1 LPTFRWGRCS
11 FSASNKPLKG
21 EAKGTLE
28 LSRKIFNFTEDQDL
42 KLKIG
47 ASAHDRMMYA
57 QLRENN
63 WTLNVDAN
71 GKWDVRYDL

>member
-1 LPTFRWGRCS
+1 MPTFRWGRCS

-47 ASAHDRMMYA
+47 ASVSY
-57 QLRENN
+57 
-63 WTLNVDAN
+63 
-71 GKWDVRYDL
+71 